1 MKAFRNFI
9 KEDKSKKHLDDFLSH
24 VSSELGLQNLPKITL
39 INDKKYSVENRS
51 FGGYSPGAKSI
62 TVNTADRH
70 VVDVY
75 RTLAHEL
82 VHYKQDIQGRL
93 TPDNVAEAG
102 ATGSEFENEANTLA
116 GIIMRNYGRRNPK
129 LFESYHIGS

>member
-9 KEDKSKKHLDDFLSH
+9 KEDKTKVHLQDFLSH
-24 VSSELGLQNLPKITL
+24 VSNELKLESLPQINLL
-39 INDKKYSVENRS
+39 NDKGYSLAHRS

-62 TVNTADRH
+62 TVNTSDRH
-70 VVDVY
+70 IVDVY

-82 VHYKQDIQGRL
+82 VHYKQDVQGRL

-116 GIIMRNYGRRNPK
+116 GIIMRNYAKRNPRI
-129 LFESYHIGS
+129 FESYHLGS